1 MLKNCGHSVVTRCG
15 TSPPHNHPD
24 RVDDAGHITAQRQK
38 NVEPEVQ
45 PQSDLEKYTNW
56 RQDDGDEN
64 TNDVHDD
71 RLSG

>member
-1 MLKNCGHSVVTRCG
+1 MY
-15 TSPPHNHPD
+15 
-24 RVDDAGHITAQRQK
+24 DAGHITAQRQK

-45 PQSDLEKYTNW
+45 PQSDLEKYTNR